1 MSDHPD
7 YPQDYEKT
15 PALRYIVEQ
24 VSRIEDAHV
33 CGVGYYKSVGQIL
46 QRLDKT
52 DQVLSQL
59 HQTTFALKAVTDSKV
74 VATVL
79 GKKSDEINETLRE
92 NTNAILEGNVKAVS
106 SSLAKIEYNNEELN
120 KGFVRV
126 MNEISGTNT
135 KLDNQIASVKN
146 GLVIPTWTAWMIV
159 IFTLIVGFLLGR
171 FTL

>member
-7 YPQDYEKT
+7 FPQDYERS

-24 VSRIEDAHV
+24 VSRIEDAHT
-33 CGVGYYKSVGQIL
+33 CGIGYYKSVGKIL

-59 HQTTFALKAVTDSKV
+59 QQTTTALKAVTDSNV

-79 GKKSDEINETLRE
+79 GEKSDEINETLRS
-92 NTNAILEGNVKAVS
+92 NMNAILEGNVNAVS
-106 SSLAKIEYNNEELN
+106 SSLAKIEYNNSELN

-126 MNEISGTNT
+126 MGEISGTNT
-135 KLDNQIASVKN
+135 KLNNQIALVKN
-146 GLVIPTWTAWMIV
+146 GLVIPTWTAWIV
-159 IFTLIVGFLLGR
+159 LIFTLVVGFLMGK
-171 FTL
+171 FSV